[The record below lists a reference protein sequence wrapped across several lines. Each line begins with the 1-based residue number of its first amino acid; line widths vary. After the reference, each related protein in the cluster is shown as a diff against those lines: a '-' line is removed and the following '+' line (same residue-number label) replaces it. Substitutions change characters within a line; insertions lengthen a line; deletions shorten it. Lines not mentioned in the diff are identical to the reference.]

1 MANLPIRSKYP
12 QVKNTSGYSSRQTN
26 WALTKHVIKTA
37 QKAILRPYW
46 WAEWGARKRIASPV
60 LNGAPWL
67 ARSMYLRELSR
78 SMCMRE
84 LPRRAYL
91 RKLPRSMCL
100 RELPRGAN
108 LRKLPRWVCLRGV
121 RPQLNCLHDPTSDY
135 DSQHTNTTLKISLL
149 IQFTPCLP

>member
-91 RKLPRSMCL
+91 RKLPR
-100 RELPRGAN
+100 
-108 LRKLPRWVCLRGV
+108 WVCLRGV